1 VKIGLLGDLRA
12 PRVDDDEL
20 GARAARA
27 VDDRDEM

>member
-20 GARAARA
+20 GGPRGARG
-27 VDDRDEM
+27 